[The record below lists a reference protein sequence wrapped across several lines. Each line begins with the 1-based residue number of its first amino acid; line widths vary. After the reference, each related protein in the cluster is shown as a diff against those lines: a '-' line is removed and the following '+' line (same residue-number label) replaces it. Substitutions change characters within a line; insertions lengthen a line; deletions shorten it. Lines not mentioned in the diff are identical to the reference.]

1 MTLRTEASGVSPAA
15 TSATIVVVAAM
26 AASVLAPLNSTMIVV
41 ALPTILADLD
51 ASLTWGSWIVISYLV
66 AMAAVQPL
74 GGSLGDRYGRR
85 RMMLLGLAG
94 FALASVVAAFAPS
107 VEVLVVARTLQA
119 ITGASAI
126 PNGTALVRT
135 LIAATSQGRVLGLI
149 GAGVGVAAALGP
161 PLGGFVTEALGWR
174 WIFAVNLVVLL
185 PGLALVWRLP
195 PATGRPSAG
204 RFDLAGAGLVL
215 VALVGLT
222 LAATIWRVPGV
233 PWPTAVALGATAL
246 AAAAALRRH
255 VRRVAA
261 PILDL
266 GLFARPGFSAA
277 GISILGSN
285 LTMYTILLAVPV
297 FLTQVVAWGARDIG
311 GLLAGMSVLMMV
323 FGPVGGWLS
332 DRYGRRAPALAGTL
346 LAALGTLPL
355 TALSATWSWAAYL
368 APLVVV
374 GAGIGLASAPVHA
387 AAMQAARAGA
397 AGQAA
402 GLFSTMRYLGS
413 ILGTA
418 AMAAIL
424 GATPDVAAF
433 RALFALLVATALIA
447 AAASARLPR
456 GVAGPD

>member
-1 MTLRTEASGVSPAA
+1 VALSADATVASPVSAS
-15 TSATIVVVAAM
+15 TTVVVAAAM

-41 ALPTILADLD
+41 ALPVILADLG

-94 FALASVVAAFAPS
+94 FGLASVAAALAPS
-107 VEVLVVARTLQA
+107 VEVLVAARTMQA

-135 LIAATSQGRVLGLI
+135 LIAATSQGRMLGLI

-161 PLGGFVTEALGWR
+161 PLGGLVTEALGWR
-174 WIFAVNLVVLL
+174 WIFAVNLAVLV
-185 PGLALVWRLP
+185 PGIALAWRLP
-195 PATGRPSAG
+195 AGSERTSAG
-204 RFDLAGAGLVL
+204 RFDLGGAGLVL
-215 VALVGLT
+215 VALVALT
-222 LAATIWRVPGV
+222 LATTIWRVPGV
-233 PWPTAVALGATAL
+233 PWTAALALGGTAL
-246 AAAAALRRH
+246 VAGAALRRH
-255 VRRVAA
+255 VGRVAT

-277 GISILGSN
+277 GVSILGSN
-285 LTMYTILLAVPV
+285 LTMYTILLAIPV
-297 FLTQVVAWGARDIG
+297 FLSQIVGWGARDVG
-311 GLLAGMSVLMMV
+311 ALLAGMSVLMMV

-346 LAALGTLPL
+346 LAALGTAPL
-355 TALSATWSWAAYL
+355 AAVSATWSWSAYL
-368 APLVVV
+368 LPLVVV

-387 AAMQAARAGA
+387 AAMGAARAGA

-402 GLFSTMRYLGS
+402 GLFSTMRYLGG

-418 AMAAIL
+418 AMAATL
-424 GATPDVAAF
+424 GAAPDVGAF
-433 RALFALLVATALIA
+433 RLLFAILVATALVA
-447 AAASARLPR
+447 AVASSRLPR
-456 GVAGPD
+456 GVAGPA